1 MSAQDFELFIIV
13 MLAFHRFGNSIS
25 IGRVANTRFTSMNQL
40 NQDSHFL
47 FNSHCCQLFTAL
59 PLTYRMEMNGN
70 STLILFKPLPPEN
83 LAPCCSNLSWLMTRI
98 NTTSQMSVNISK
110 PTFLVF
116 DGNDY
121 LVTLGY
127 RGPLIQFN
135 RTTLNIIQSVSVV
148 TDATSINY
156 NNGFYY
162 ISNCSSNCVINVLKT
177 NNLSTIIASIP
188 VATTVIH
195 EIAFI
200 RNNSLIIVAA
210 NTNNQT
216 LLFDV
221 FSTRNYT
228 SSTPSYI
235 TTNRPCT
242 VHAVNDT
249 FIYIASWFATTTL
262 TSVSTLTYTNG
273 TWTLTPLPNTTPTD
287 TQKIF
292 QTTID
297 SCGRLWLAVTGFG
310 IRIYDPWGNSLLYAW
325 SVTSGIN
332 GFLLSDHYDVYIAD
346 FSANKI
352 LYYNPNISQCT
363 S

>member
-1 MSAQDFELFIIV
+1 MPLVSIITTDFII
-13 MLAFHRFGNSIS
+13 
-25 IGRVANTRFTSMNQL
+25 
-40 NQDSHFL
+40 
-47 FNSHCCQLFTAL
+47 
-59 PLTYRMEMNGN
+59 
-70 STLILFKPLPPEN
+70 
-83 LAPCCSNLSWLMTRI
+83 
-98 NTTSQMSVNISK
+98 SVSFI
-110 PTFLVF
+110 
-116 DGNDY
+116 
-121 LVTLGY
+121 
-127 RGPLIQFN
+127 FN
-135 RTTLNIIQSVSVV
+135 RTLVENKY
-148 TDATSINY
+148 TDLRSFSA
-156 NNGFYY
+156 
-162 ISNCSSNCVINVLKT
+162 NCPSNCVINVVKT

-188 VATTVIH
+188 VATTVVR

-200 RNNSLIIVAA
+200 RNNSLIVVAS

-221 FSTRNYT
+221 FSIRNYT
-228 SSTPSYI
+228 SSTPSYV
-235 TTNRPCT
+235 TTNRPCG

-262 TSVSTLTYTNG
+262 TPVSTLTYTNG
-273 TWTLTPLPNTTPTD
+273 TWTLSALPNTTPTG

-332 GFLLSDHYDVYIAD
+332 GFLLSDHYEVYIAD

-352 LYYNPNISQCT
+352 LYYNPNILQCT